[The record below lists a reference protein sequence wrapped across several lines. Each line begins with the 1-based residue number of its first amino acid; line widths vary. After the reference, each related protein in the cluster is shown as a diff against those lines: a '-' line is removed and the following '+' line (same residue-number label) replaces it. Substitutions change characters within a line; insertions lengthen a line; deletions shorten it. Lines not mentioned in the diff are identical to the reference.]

1 MIDVLIALTIG
12 IVVGQLGRKVR
23 WLSKAASLLT
33 QWGVI
38 ALLFFMGI
46 SIGGDPEVMRN
57 LPILG
62 TQAFGLALGGCV
74 GAFLLCLPLSLW
86 LKRTTPD
93 EEEPSPKEVAK

>member
-46 SIGGDPEVMRN
+46 SIGGDADVMRN

-62 TQAFGLALGGCV
+62 TQAFALALGGSV

-86 LKRTTPD
+86 LKRTSTD
-93 EEEPSPKEVAK
+93 EEEPITEEVVE